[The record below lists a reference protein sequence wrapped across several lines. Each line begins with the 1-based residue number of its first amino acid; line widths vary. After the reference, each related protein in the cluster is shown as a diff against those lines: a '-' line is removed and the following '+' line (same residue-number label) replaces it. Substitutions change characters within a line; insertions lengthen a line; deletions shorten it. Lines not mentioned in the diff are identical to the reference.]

1 MSRNI
6 LPASA
11 HADHAKPSSCAAP
24 SPTVARWQPA
34 KVKKLAGSACEYCRK
49 RRRKVSD
56 SSQRKFR
63 MTNVI
68 NYQCNGEQPCPLC
81 VDNHQECIYE
91 IPKTETAG
99 QAVKRKHAQ
108 MQQDHDELKAL
119 FNILATADSQ
129 KSLDIHNRIR
139 AGQSPEF
146 ILQQLKHGDMLVQ
159 TKISS
164 ERHVRHVLL
173 SSLMQ
178 TNASFD
184 EMVEFV
190 GSSIARAPGT
200 EVPSAAL
207 LRQLRGKQTD
217 LNGFRNL
224 LGYPQ
229 PPPPQR
235 RIAISDL
242 LSDQASVPSETGS
255 CSSAEDV
262 EDDSKE
268 PREPPVKV
276 PAKPW
281 TVITDDDDLVSHLI
295 SLYLEYVNPFFRALE
310 DDLFVQAMQS
320 GDLNSE
326 YCSPFLVNSILG
338 LACLYSEKEGA
349 FFQPDDYITRGQH
362 FHDEAFRLWHL
373 EEGRASLT
381 NLQALSV
388 LYPGCILRGKDKLGV
403 STCAVLTQL
412 GRSVPDT
419 LHRPSSMP
427 APTPEEIKAFE
438 RARKGSAWAAFACDM
453 ATANTI
459 LQPAWHTTC
468 KEDLP
473 TLDELPSTE
482 TSHVWTGYPYHNK
495 NDYLDKNAMWIAH
508 CRLIQLTWK
517 AQRLLYASD
526 RSDPQFSYHVQALTE
541 EMDHWKNTLPDS
553 LQFRGRLPAPV
564 YDLYS
569 CYASVIIALYSLF
582 RPLGNDRLVPSEE
595 TSEARP
601 RQGYRYHQD
610 LTPPYD
616 TPDPTED
623 NTRDQFARTMSS
635 RALATAHDHAVR
647 LGSFRHHYG
656 LKISPPYFVQA
667 NGVVCFTLLQ
677 NLDNPASAAAFKE
690 AFRCL
695 LGAGMQLLWA
705 RGMARMLHLTAQNTG
720 IRLPKAIETMLEAVA
735 DTAWTKSD
743 TEMLSSCWPNIAI
756 AKDAKV
762 GESVTMEDLIKKWEK
777 LGVEGGDEKGRKSV
791 G

>member
-1 MSRNI
+1 IMSRNI

-11 HADHAKPSSCAAP
+11 TANHAKPSSCAAP

-49 RRRKVSD
+49 RRRK
-56 SSQRKFR
+56 
-63 MTNVI
+63 
-68 NYQCNGEQPCPLC
+68 CNGEQPCPLC
-81 VDNHQECIYE
+81 VDNHQNCIYE
-91 IPKTETAG
+91 VTKPETPT

-108 MQQDHDELKAL
+108 MQQDHDDMKAL
-119 FNILATADSQ
+119 FNVLATADSQ
-129 KSLDIHNRIR
+129 KSHEIHNRIR

-190 GSSIARAPGT
+190 GLTIAKTPST
-200 EVPSAAL
+200 EIPSAAL

-217 LNGFRNL
+217 LKGFRNL

-242 LSDQASVPSETGS
+242 LSDQAGVPSESGS
-255 CSSAEDV
+255 SSSAEDV
-262 EDDSKE
+262 EDDNKE

-310 DDLFVQAMQS
+310 EDLFVRAMQS
-320 GDLNSE
+320 GDLDSE
-326 YCSPFLVNSILG
+326 YCSPFLVNSILA
-338 LACLYSEKEGA
+338 LAC
-349 FFQPDDYITRGQH
+349 PDDYITRGQH
-362 FHDEAFRLWHL
+362 FHDEAFRLWYL
-373 EEGRASLT
+373 EEGRASLK
-381 NLQALSV
+381 NLQGLSV
-388 LYPGCILRGKDKLGV
+388 LYPGCILRGKDKSGV
-403 STCAVLTQL
+403 STCALLTQL

-419 LHRPSSMP
+419 LHRPSPMP
-427 APTPEEIKAFE
+427 APTPEEVKAYK
-438 RARKGSAWAAFACDM
+438 RARKGSAWAAFACDILAYDLQGKSAYDGR
-453 ATANTI
+453 ATINRDITRMDWLSI
-459 LQPAWHTTC
+459 SQQ
-468 KEDLP
+468 ERLP
-473 TLDELPSTE
+473 RQER
-482 TSHVWTGYPYHNK
+482 H
-495 NDYLDKNAMWIAH
+495 
-508 CRLIQLTWK
+508 LTWK

-541 EMDHWKNTLPDS
+541 EMNHWKNTLPDS

-564 YDLYS
+564 S

-595 TSEARP
+595 TSETRP

-610 LTPPYD
+610 LTPPYG
-616 TPDPTED
+616 TPDITEGNVQD
-623 NTRDQFARTMSS
+623 LFARTMSD
-635 RALATAHDHAVR
+635 RALATAHDHAAR

-677 NLDNPASAAAFKE
+677 NLDNPTSAAAFKE

-720 IRLPKAIETMLEAVA
+720 IRLPKAVETMLEAVA
-735 DTAWTKSD
+735 DAAWTKSD

-777 LGVEGGDEKGRKSV
+777 LAVDEEEGKGES
-791 G
+791 GN

>member
-1 MSRNI
+1 TMSRNI

-11 HADHAKPSSCAAP
+11 TADHAKPSSCAAP

-34 KVKKLAGSACEYCRK
+34 KVKRLAGSACEYCRK
-49 RRRKVSD
+49 RRRK
-56 SSQRKFR
+56 
-63 MTNVI
+63 
-68 NYQCNGEQPCPLC
+68 CNGEQPCPLC

-91 IPKTETAG
+91 VTRTETSG
-99 QAVKRKHAQ
+99 QAMKRKHAQ

-119 FNILATADSQ
+119 FNVLATADSQ

-139 AGQSPEF
+139 AGQSPAF
-146 ILQQLKHGDMLVQ
+146 ILQQLKHGDMLIQ

-190 GSSIARAPGT
+190 GSSIAKTPST
-200 EVPSAAL
+200 EIPSAAL
-207 LRQLRGKQTD
+207 LRQLRGKQTN
-217 LNGFRNL
+217 LKGFRNL

-229 PPPPQR
+229 PSPPQR

-242 LSDQASVPSETGS
+242 LSVQEGAPSETGS
-255 CSSAEDV
+255 FSSAEDV
-262 EDDSKE
+262 EDDDKE

-276 PAKPW
+276 RAKPW
-281 TVITDDDDLVSHLI
+281 TLITDDDDLVSHLI

-326 YCSPFLVNSILG
+326 YCSPFLVNSILA
-338 LACLYSEKEGA
+338 LAC
-349 FFQPDDYITRGQH
+349 PDDYITRGQH

-373 EEGRASLT
+373 EEGRASLR

-427 APTPEEIKAFE
+427 APTPEEIRAYE
-438 RARKGSAWAAFACDM
+438 RVRKGSAWAAFACDM

-495 NDYLDKNAMWIAH
+495 NDYLDKNAMWVAH

-541 EMDHWKNTLPDS
+541 EMNHWKNTLPDS
-553 LQFRGRLPAPV
+553 LHFQGRLPAPV
-564 YDLYS
+564 S

-595 TSEARP
+595 TSEVRP

-610 LTPPYD
+610 LTPPYG
-616 TPDPTED
+616 TPDITEGNAQD
-623 NTRDQFARTMSS
+623 LFARTMSD

-656 LKISPPYFVQA
+656 LKITPPYFVQA

-677 NLDNPASAAAFKE
+677 DLDNPASAAAFKE

-720 IRLPKAIETMLEAVA
+720 IRFPKPIETMLEAVA

-756 AKDAKV
+756 AKDAKA

-777 LGVEGGDEKGRKSV
+777 LAVDEEEEKGIKP
-791 G
+791 GT